1 MKKTSILLILLMLVP
16 RIVFANPE
24 GYDYNTGSYV
34 EFDEDCFHEGDNLY
48 MYDYLDGSYHI
59 IDIYDMDGYE
69 DGDEIEIYDYE
80 NGEYRYIDLE
90 DDVCD

>member
-1 MKKTSILLILLMLVP
+1 
-16 RIVFANPE
+16 
-24 GYDYNTGSYV
+24 
-34 EFDEDCFHEGDNLY
+34 
-48 MYDYLDGSYHI
+48 MYDYSDGNYHY
-59 IDIYDMDGYE
+59 IDIYDMDGYD